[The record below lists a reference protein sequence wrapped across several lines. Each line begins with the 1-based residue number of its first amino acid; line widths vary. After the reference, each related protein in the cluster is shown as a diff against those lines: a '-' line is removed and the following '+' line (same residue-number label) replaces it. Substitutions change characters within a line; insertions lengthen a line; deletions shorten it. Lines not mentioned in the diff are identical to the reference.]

1 MKTELATCLE
11 RHENCRTPPGVPPTR
26 LLRIEEFQEDA
37 KYVYL
42 EDSDTTKSYEYV
54 TLSHCWGSI
63 QPICLTKETEG
74 TLRAGMSSQDLPKT
88 FRDAVSIC
96 LRLNFRAI
104 WVDSLCIF
112 QDNLQDWAAEA
123 ASMRSVYKNASL
135 NIAASGATDS
145 SVGLSFERNP
155 LAFQPFCVTIKSA
168 YWVYPPDWPALEIP
182 TSPLNKRAWVLQ
194 ERILSTR
201 IIHFTVAGPRWECEE
216 AVASEVV
223 KIPGQ
228 TVDKSIIFK
237 SHFTRPAVFEG
248 ASIDVLRKK
257 EYGSHYDAW
266 LGLLRDYS
274 KCGITNSG
282 DKLVAMQGIAQTIA
296 EATGIEL
303 VCGMWNSPLILEL
316 LWQVQVKPTR
326 VDPPHLL
333 QWRAPSWSWA
343 SSDFP
348 LVYKTYPSHHLYCA
362 GLEEIAKVTNLDV
375 NALPSG
381 QISDASL
388 TIKGRTLRARITIV
402 DFDDGYD
409 SEAIMSCENERSQ
422 NITGDFI
429 FDRLPP
435 LPYAD
440 DLTFVALARCRC
452 VRATVRYRF
461 PADGKEMAPTIATLM
476 LRRLPTTPPTYSR
489 VGVLLLKNKDA
500 YDFYTRNQSAEEE
513 ELALV

>member
-1 MKTELATCLE
+1 M
-11 RHENCRTPPGVPPTR
+11 H
-26 LLRIEEFQEDA
+26 I
-37 KYVYL
+37 YL
-42 EDSDTTKSYEYV
+42 EDSDMTRSYEYV
-54 TLSHCWGSI
+54 TLSHCWGNV
-63 QPICLTKETEG
+63 QPICLTKETEE
-74 TLRAGMSSQDLPKT
+74 TLRAGIKSQNLPKT
-88 FRDAVSIC
+88 FRDAVVIC
-96 LRLNFRAI
+96 LRLGFRYI
-104 WVDSLCIF
+104 WIDSLSIF
-112 QDNLQDWAAEA
+112 QDNLQDWATEA

-135 NIAASGATDS
+135 NVAASGATDS

-168 YWVYPPDWPALEIP
+168 YWVYPPDWSALEIP

-201 IIHFTVAGPRWECEE
+201 IIHFTVAGPHWECVA

-223 KIPGQ
+223 EIPVQ
-228 TVDKSIIFK
+228 TVDRSIIFK
-237 SHFTRPAVFEG
+237 SHFTRPAVFEC
-248 ASIDVLRKK
+248 ALIDVLRKK
-257 EYGSHYDAW
+257 KYASHYDAW

-274 KCGITNSG
+274 ECGITNSG
-282 DKLVAMQGIAQTIA
+282 DKLVAIQGIVQTMK
-296 EATGIEL
+296 EAIGIES
-303 VCGMWNSPLILEL
+303 VCGMWKNLLILEL

-348 LVYKTYPSHHLYCA
+348 LVYKTYPSNHLYCPEF
-362 GLEEIAKVTNLDV
+362 EEIAKVTNLDV

-388 TIKGRTLRARITIV
+388 TIRGRTLRAKITIE

-409 SEAIMSCENERSQ
+409 SKAIMSCENERSQ
-422 NITGDFI
+422 NIMGLFI

-435 LPYAD
+435 LSYAD
-440 DLTFVALARCRC
+440 ELTFVALARCHC
-452 VRATVRYRF
+452 VDF
-461 PADGKEMAPTIATLM
+461 FSADGKEKAPTIATLM

-500 YDFYTRNQSAEEE
+500 YDFYLRNQSAEEE